1 MQIDVILDT
10 RAKPQELAELGRL
23 AERFGL
29 DGVWVSSLLDSRDPF
44 ANLALLAQTSSRIR
58 LGPIA
63 VNPFDT
69 HPVKIAS
76 ALLTLNEMSGG
87 RARIVVGGGG
97 EALQALGI
105 RPERR
110 VRAVRECVEILRAAA
125 SGQRVTYAGELF
137 RVNNLQLRWLEA
149 VAPMI
154 LVGASQQ
161 QMLRMAAA
169 CADGI
174 MMSDMPPGPARAA
187 IATLDSALPAGGRRR
202 PEFHATVFTAWHVH
216 PDRQQALRE
225 ARRWLLLRGIFRP
238 WLLAGFLEP
247 GEVDLVMA
255 SQPAFAKAFAAGSHL
270 VEGVPDRIL
279 DALVENVTIC
289 GTPDDLEPVLA
300 KLRHLKAAGLGG
312 VALRLYADPAASI
325 RLIGERIV
333 PALQERLVGAPSG
346 ATDIGYRA

>member
-29 DGVWVSSLLDSRDPF
+29 HSVWVSSLLDSRDPF
-44 ANLALLAQTSSRIR
+44 TNLGLLALTSSRIR

-87 RARIVVGGGG
+87 RAQIVIGGGG
-97 EALQALGI
+97 EALQALDI

-110 VRAVRECVEILRAAA
+110 VRAVRECVEIIRAAA
-125 SGQRVTYAGELF
+125 SGERINYAGELF
-137 RVNNLQLRWLEA
+137 RVKNLQLRWIEA
-149 VAPMI
+149 AAPRI
-154 LVGASQQ
+154 LVGASQP
-161 QMLRMAAA
+161 QMLRMAAG

-174 MMSDMPPGPARAA
+174 MMSDMPPAPATAA
-187 IATLDSALPAGGRRR
+187 IGTLDAALAARGQRR
-202 PEFHATVFTAWHVH
+202 PDFHTTAFTAWHVYT
-216 PDRQQALRE
+216 DRQQALHE

-238 WLLAGFLEP
+238 WLLAGFLAP
-247 GEVDLVMA
+247 DDVALVMA
-255 SQPAFAKAFAAGSHL
+255 SQAAFARAFAAGSH
-270 VEGVPDRIL
+270 VVDGVPDRIL
-279 DALVENVTIC
+279 DALVDNVTIT
-289 GTPDDLEPVLA
+289 GSPDDLEPVLA
-300 KLRHLKAAGLGG
+300 KLRELKAAGLGG

-325 RLIGERIV
+325 RLIGQQVV
-333 PALQERLVGAPSG
+333 PALQ
-346 ATDIGYRA
+346 